1 MSTYKIK
8 YNNMII
14 SMVIVIGI
22 NTTIAIGIRK
32 DIEMEKILIK
42 M

>member
-1 MSTYKIK
+1 MSTHKIN
-8 YNNMII
+8 YNAMII

-22 NTTIAIGIRK
+22 NTAIAIGIRK